1 MEPDFPQEVYMTRYL
16 FEVKYTV
23 AGLQG
28 LLKEGGS
35 KRMEATQALA
45 KSVGGRIESFN
56 FAFGETDLYVVGE
69 MPDNASA
76 SAVALTV
83 GASGMAQVKTIV
95 LLSPEEVDQAS
106 KKVVAYRPPGQ

>member
-45 KSVGGRIESFN
+45 KSVGGRIKSLILPLGRRIYTSL
-56 FAFGETDLYVVGE
+56 AKCRITPAHL
-69 MPDNASA
+69 
-76 SAVALTV
+76 
-83 GASGMAQVKTIV
+83 
-95 LLSPEEVDQAS
+95 
-106 KKVVAYRPPGQ
+106 R